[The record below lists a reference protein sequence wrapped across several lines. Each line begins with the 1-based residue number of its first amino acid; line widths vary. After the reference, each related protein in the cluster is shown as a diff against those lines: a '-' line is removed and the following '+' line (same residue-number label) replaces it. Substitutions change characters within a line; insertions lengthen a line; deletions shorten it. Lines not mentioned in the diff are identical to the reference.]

1 LGVATVLFPLT
12 ASRPLMKLVT
22 HRLRFP
28 YAALFAIYAAGG
40 AGK

>member
-1 LGVATVLFPLT
+1 
-12 ASRPLMKLVT
+12 MKLVT

>member
-1 LGVATVLFPLT
+1 MA
-12 ASRPLMKLVT
+12 LVT

-40 AGK
+40 ADK